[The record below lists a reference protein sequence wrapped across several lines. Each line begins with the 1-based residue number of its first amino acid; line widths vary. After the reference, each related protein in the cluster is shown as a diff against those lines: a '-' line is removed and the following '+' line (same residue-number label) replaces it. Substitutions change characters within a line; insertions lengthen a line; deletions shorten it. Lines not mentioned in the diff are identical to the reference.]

1 MHATIGKWGNS
12 LGLRIPRGIAQ
23 DANMT
28 EGVEVDIRVED
39 GRLIV
44 EPLQGERLESLVAQI
59 TPENRHGEAFSDGPV
74 GREVW

>member
-1 MHATIGKWGNS
+1 
-12 LGLRIPRGIAQ
+12 
-23 DANMT
+23 MT

-44 EPLQGERLESLVAQI
+44 EPLQGERLDTLLAQI
-59 TPENRHGEAFSDGPV
+59 TPENRHGEAFSDRPV